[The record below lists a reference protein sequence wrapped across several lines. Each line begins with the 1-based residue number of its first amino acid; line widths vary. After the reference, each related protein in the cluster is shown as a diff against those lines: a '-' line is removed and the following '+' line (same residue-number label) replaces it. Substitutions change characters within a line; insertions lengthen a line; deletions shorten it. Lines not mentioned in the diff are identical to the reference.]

1 MHPIEISPNRPQ
13 NTCLNIGDIDGTKSN
28 SAYSRAHF
36 IDVFFLCYVEKEGV

>member
-1 MHPIEISPNRPQ
+1 MHPVEISPNRPQ

-36 IDVFFLCYVEKEGV
+36 IDVFFLCYVEKKGV